1 METVQIRSS
10 EEKTRTLRL
19 LNRYHTTILLLL
31 PRPGVSEPIEQGAG
45 VAPSEGHLMD
55 KTTCSQRPYRNIWSP
70 LGPTSGKKL
79 PSIALILVTSFVT
92 IGPATSQEKQPVK
105 PAVAPGQALTAAQK
119 KQVNRWIQELGD
131 RRYATR
137 QQAQTHLLTM
147 GWPAIPYLSQAHRD
161 PNPERRFRARQLSH
175 EIRHRRAYREFQQL
189 GKQPD
194 KTMDLDKAMIAIARV
209 IDPMVDDADLNRQL
223 DQLASQVRK
232 KLGPNVSPAE
242 IAPAKAVAVI
252 QQVLFKQHGFTGEI
266 ANYDHPSN
274 SSLAHVLKNRKGLP
288 ILLSHV
294 VVSVAER
301 VDLPFVGV
309 PIAGRYM
316 VKYDGAQAPAG
327 APRQDILLDPFG
339 GGKILTWEQLQTMI
353 PGLDRET
360 ALDAS
365 PKRDTVVR
373 MLRNL
378 EADYL
383 ETGDLE
389 AAERTAGYRWLV
401 ER

>member
-1 METVQIRSS
+1 
-10 EEKTRTLRL
+10 
-19 LNRYHTTILLLL
+19 
-31 PRPGVSEPIEQGAG
+31 
-45 VAPSEGHLMD
+45 MD
-55 KTTCSQRPYRNIWSP
+55 KTTCSQRPDHNAWPP
-70 LGPTSGKKL
+70 LGPTRGKKL
-79 PSIALILVTSFVT
+79 RSVALLMLVTIFVT
-92 IGPATSQEKQPVK
+92 VGPATSQENQPADQRPAK
-105 PAVAPGQALTAAQK
+105 PAVVPGQVLTAAQQ
-119 KQVNRWIQELGD
+119 KQVIRWIKELGD

-137 QQAQTHLLTM
+137 QQAQTHLLAM
-147 GWPAIPYLSQAHRD
+147 GWPAIPYLRQAHRD

-194 KTMDLDKAMIAIARV
+194 KTIDLDKAMIAIARV
-209 IDPMVDDADLNRQL
+209 IDPMVDEADLIRQL

-242 IAPAKAVAVI
+242 LAPAKAVAVI
-252 QQVLFKQHGFTGEI
+252 QQVLFQQHGFTGEI
-266 ANYDHPSN
+266 ANYDHPNN

-294 VVSVAER
+294 VVSVADR

-327 APRQDILLDPFG
+327 APQQDILLDPFG
-339 GGKILTWEQLQTMI
+339 GGKILTWEQLQNMI

-365 PKRDTVVR
+365 PKRETVVR

-383 ETGDLE
+383 ETGDHE
-389 AAERTAGYRWLV
+389 AAERTASYRWLV